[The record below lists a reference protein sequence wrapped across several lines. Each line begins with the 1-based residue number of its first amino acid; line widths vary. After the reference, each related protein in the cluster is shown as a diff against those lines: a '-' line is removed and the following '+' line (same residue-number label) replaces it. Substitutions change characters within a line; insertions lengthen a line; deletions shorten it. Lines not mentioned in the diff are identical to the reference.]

1 MEGGSK
7 TMELPEGF
15 VLDQAPQQQQ
25 QASNNGLPEGFV
37 LDASPTSGPEQPVS
51 AEVQAHNDS
60 LQSFEGFDF
69 FGSERVAPA
78 ARGTLKGATFG
89 FDDEIVGGIKGAF
102 NPNVSIGEAISE
114 ERQGD
119 AAAREQAPISFG
131 VGEAV
136 GAIATLPKTIAAA
149 GVKGAIGT
157 GAAIGAGNAEG
168 GLIERGKGAAI
179 GAGLGAAGFGAG
191 KHLIAPAANFAGRK
205 VASTVRTAI
214 EKVTQGRKSSLTK
227 PQRRAHA
234 RFRQIIDKSGETSE
248 EFIAK
253 LDRAQEVGLDD
264 DFIFELAGSQG
275 KQAAEGLAVRGGAAA
290 KEGIERVRARQTMQ
304 QFKVSEELTK
314 AFGSDGGDV
323 LAQSK
328 AIQKSKKAAAPL
340 YDKFRSLKG
349 QPVQD
354 VMAVLGDDFD
364 AVFTQAARSAERRT
378 GTKIANDGTISPDV
392 LHRMKVALSER
403 TQTAIRS
410 GDATAQGDNSALSGR
425 FVDFIDER
433 YPEIYKAARQ
443 AYAGPAAQQE
453 AMDFGES
460 IIRSTSTRRNPE
472 ALAEQVNKMSE
483 DQLASFRIGVA
494 RAIRSEMAKGNTGKI
509 AGQDFGDPAN
519 LIKRFFNNTEKQ
531 EAVRAAFGNDKQFA
545 HFARKMIRLDDQAE
559 NFRQVNVTRSGSQ
572 TASRQGAAEKVEQI
586 VEGAADAFVS
596 DAGKIRGVAKLI
608 KKFTA
613 DPETE
618 EALAT
623 LLFSK
628 ATDQRKSIIQ
638 NLNRLSKDQR
648 DREISKLLG
657 SQATKATTVGSA
669 QRSGAL

>member
-1 MEGGSK
+1 
-7 TMELPEGF
+7 MELPEGF
-15 VLDQAPQQQQ
+15 VLDEAPKTE
-25 QASNNGLPEGFV
+25 SGNHGLPEGFV
-37 LDASPTSGPEQPVS
+37 LDGDASLTSGPAQPEIS
-51 AEVQAHNDS
+51 PELAAHNER
-60 LQSFEGFDF
+60 QSDFTGFNF
-69 FGSERVAPA
+69 FGQDTIAPA
-78 ARGTLKGATFG
+78 AKGALKGASFG
-89 FDDEIVGGIKGAF
+89 FDDEIVGGIKGAL
-102 NPNVSIGEAISE
+102 NPDVSVSEAIAE

-119 AAAREQAPISFG
+119 AAARENNPVKFG
-131 VGEAV
+131 VGEAG
-136 GAIATLPKTIAAA
+136 GAIATLPKTLAAA
-149 GVKGAIGT
+149 GVRGAIGT

-191 KHLIAPAANFAGRK
+191 KFALAPAAGFL
-205 VASTVRTAI
+205 ASKTSSTIRSAI
-214 EKVTQGRKSSLTK
+214 EKVSQGRNSSLTR

-234 RFRQIIDKSGETSE
+234 KFRQIIDKSGETPE
-248 EFIAK
+248 QFIAK
-253 LDRAQEVGLDD
+253 LDQAQKVGLDD

-290 KEGIERVRARQTMQ
+290 KEGIEKVRARQTMQ

-340 YDKFRSLKG
+340 YEKFRSLKG

-364 AVFTQAARSAERRT
+364 SLFTQAARSAERRS
-378 GTKIANDGTISPDV
+378 GEKIANDGTISPDV
-392 LHRMKVALSER
+392 LHRIKVALSER

-453 AMDFGES
+453 AMDFGEN
-460 IIRSTSTRRNPE
+460 IIRSTATRRNPE
-472 ALAEQVNKMSE
+472 ALSEQVAKMSE

-531 EAVRAAFGNDKQFA
+531 EAIRAAFGNDKQFA
-545 HFARKMIRLDDQAE
+545 HFAQKMIRLDDQAA
-559 NFRQVNVTRSGSQ
+559 NFNQVNVTRSGSQ
-572 TASRQGAAEKVEQI
+572 TASRQGASDKVAEL
-586 VEGAADAFVS
+586 VEGASDAIVS
-596 DAGKIRGVAKLI
+596 DVGKIRGVAKLI
-608 KKFTA
+608 KKFTQ

-618 EALAT
+618 EALAKV
-623 LLFSK
+623 LFSK
-628 ATDQRKSIIQ
+628 ASDERKTIIQ

-648 DREISKLLG
+648 DREISKILG
-657 SQATKATTVGSA
+657 SQATKASTVGSA
-669 QRSGAL
+669 QRS